1 MNLRH
6 RDAQSLPEPVGPRRV
21 RDATPVVVVV
31 YALMVLAAPLAI
43 RYWPEH
49 APLQV
54 VAPVLAAAPAERSCA
69 RDAAPA
75 CAPAPATDDLD

>member
-1 MNLRH
+1 M
-6 RDAQSLPEPVGPRRV
+6 
-21 RDATPVVVVV
+21 VV

-43 RYWPEH
+43 RYWPESD
-49 APLQV
+49 PLQV

-75 CAPAPATDDLD
+75 CALAPATDDLD